1 VIAIAESGKTEA
13 GREHGKCPSLMDRD
27 ERPVTDTKQAYSSWS
42 FILTLLGFK
51 RIICIESVRL
61 SESRLHAVAP
71 LVGLS

>member
-1 VIAIAESGKTEA
+1 MGDVA
-13 GREHGKCPSLMDRD
+13 D
-27 ERPVTDTKQAYSSWS
+27 EMRITDTKRACYLWS
-42 FILTLLGFK
+42 FILTLLGFT